1 MNSRENTVL
10 PLIAYGAVRQRRYR
24 IAAGA
29 LISLA
34 LHAVLLWVFRQGA
47 LVRESPEQAGATRTM
62 TVWLRTPEIAHQA
75 EAPPE
80 PRPRAQRQAR
90 VTHPAASARAPARLR
105 PQRDPERDAA
115 PDAFALQPDPAPG
128 AAPHFDQE
136 AAHRLAR
143 QIASEP
149 DFVQPGSAGAQ
160 LPPKPYETQTKTA
173 RAIASA
179 KRRDCKDGLPGGLL
193 APLFL
198 LMDKKDSG
206 CKW

>member
-10 PLIAYGAVRQRRYR
+10 PLIAYGAVRQRRHR

-75 EAPPE
+75 ETPPE
-80 PRPRAQRQAR
+80 PKPRAQRQAR
-90 VTHPAASARAPARLR
+90 VKRPAASARAPARPD
-105 PQRDPERDAA
+105 PQRDAA
-115 PDAFALQPDPAPG
+115 PDAFALQPAPAPG

-136 AAHRLAR
+136 AARRLAR
-143 QIASEP
+143 RIASEP
-149 DFVQPGSAGAQ
+149 DPVQPGSVGAQ
-160 LPPKPYETQTKTA
+160 LPPKPYETETKMA
-173 RAIASA
+173 RAIARA

-198 LMDKKDSG
+198 LKDKKDSG